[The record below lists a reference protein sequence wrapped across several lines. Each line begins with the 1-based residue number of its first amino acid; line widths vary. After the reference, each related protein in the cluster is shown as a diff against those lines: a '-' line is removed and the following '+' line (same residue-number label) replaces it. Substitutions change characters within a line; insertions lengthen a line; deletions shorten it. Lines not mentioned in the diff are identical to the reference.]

1 MKRQKLQYQPID
13 GTLALIDGDIVCYRV
28 GFTTQ
33 DVNER
38 IAISR
43 VNTMV
48 DNILHN
54 SGASDYLIYLTGEG
68 NYRVGIYPE
77 YKANR
82 TADKPIHYNLI
93 RNYLMDHEAAI
104 MCEGEEADDVMGYTQ
119 MGERELDCRLDDRV
133 CEYIYHTIICSIDKD
148 LKQIPGRHF
157 DFVKNIHSFVT
168 EEEGIYFFYQQ
179 LLTGDR
185 VDNIPGLPKV
195 GPVKAKKILG
205 EWKDEATCKEK
216 TLEAYKSYLSL
227 DEEAARERINLIG
240 RLLWIRKTP
249 EQIWT
254 F

>member
-38 IAISR
+38 VAISR
-43 VNTMV
+43 VNTVV

-119 MGERELDCRLDDRV
+119 MAGYDEEEDVYTTL
-133 CEYIYHTIICSIDKD
+133 IASIDKD
-148 LKQIPGRHF
+148 LKQIPGRHY
-157 DFVKNIHSFVT
+157 DFVKNVHSFVT
-168 EEEGIYFFYQQ
+168 PEEGTYFFYQQ

-205 EWKDEATCKEK
+205 EWKDEDTCKEK

>member
-68 NYRVGIYPE
+68 NYRVSIYPE
-77 YKANR
+77 YKANI
-82 TADKPIHYNLI
+82 TADKPLHYSLI

-104 MCEGEEADDVMGYTQ
+104 MCEGEEAD
-119 MGERELDCRLDDRV
+119 
-133 CEYIYHTIICSIDKD
+133 
-148 LKQIPGRHF
+148 
-157 DFVKNIHSFVT
+157 
-168 EEEGIYFFYQQ
+168 
-179 LLTGDR
+179 
-185 VDNIPGLPKV
+185 
-195 GPVKAKKILG
+195 
-205 EWKDEATCKEK
+205 
-216 TLEAYKSYLSL
+216 
-227 DEEAARERINLIG
+227 
-240 RLLWIRKTP
+240 
-249 EQIWT
+249 
-254 F
+254 

>member
-82 TADKPIHYNLI
+82 TADKPIHYSLI

-119 MGERELDCRLDDRV
+119 MAGYDEEEDVYTTL
-133 CEYIYHTIICSIDKD
+133 IASIDKD
-148 LKQIPGRHF
+148 LKQIPGRHY
-157 DFVKNIHSFVT
+157 DFVKNVHSFVT
-168 EEEGIYFFYQQ
+168 PEEGTYFFYQQ

-240 RLLWIRKTP
+240 RLLWIRKIP